1 MFAIHENKCAHK
13 SNNVPL
19 FSSENQSQFTI
30 LQWIS
35 HIHILDTFIFLK
47 EVLTIPIQ
55 FSNLQDKELK
65 RSFDKKKDQEGHV
78 NNEQWTMNRFT
89 RTIKTFSLIH
99 FHGDLYKRTNW
110 LLADVMNSCKK
121 SYANSELWKS
131 NNKSDFFCNSLS
143 SDVFFP
149 FKTHVVLINDQWDLW
164 TQKKQTN
171 NCWKTEFVS
180 QIYCAH
186 FPRCQQRVNVE

>member
-55 FSNLQDKELK
+55 FSNLQDISREVLIRRKI
-65 RSFDKKKDQEGHV
+65 KKDTWTM
-78 NNEQWTMNRFT
+78 NNEQWTDSLAQSKHFPWFT
-89 RTIKTFSLIH
+89 STVTFISARIDCLQMSW
-99 FHGDLYKRTNW
+99 T
-110 LLADVMNSCKK
+110 
-121 SYANSELWKS
+121 YANSELWKS